1 MLAKTLL
8 ALGAFASFAE
18 QAIVLPS
25 EYHLN
30 VVRDET
36 DVKQPVEV
44 ALNLELDAG
53 HEPTTDETANEVPR
67 ALAAQGD
74 DNGNNATVASMS
86 FSKRGM
92 VFNDA
97 GMANALGG
105 ACQKCGWGW
114 NWDQTPNGFDGR
126 FSFVPMLWGDRPVH
140 TNRWAANAQRAIQN
154 GAKAFLSFNEPD
166 NGGQSNM
173 TPEAAAEAHIR
184 YMNPY
189 AGKVKI
195 GAPSITNSGAPNQGV
210 NWLNAFFRACNGRCR
225 VDFCPVHW
233 YSDAQ
238 WADTLITHINSA
250 SKACGG
256 KPVWLT
262 EFAPTGGDV
271 NGFLRKMLPK
281 LDGLGSLDA
290 YSYFMVSQGR
300 LMSGG
305 RSLSSAGQLYATL

>member
-1 MLAKTLL
+1 MLAKTIL
-8 ALGAFASFAE
+8 ALGALASFAE
-18 QAIVLPS
+18 QTIALPS
-25 EYHLN
+25 DYH
-30 VVRDET
+30 VSIVRDEVDVTAKIEVNTGKDHST
-36 DVKQPVEV
+36 DGAPAEV
-44 ALNLELDAG
+44 LE
-53 HEPTTDETANEVPR
+53 
-67 ALAAQGD
+67 ALATRGEG
-74 DNGNNATVASMS
+74 NGNDTSIRSMP
-86 FSKRGM
+86 FSKRGLAY
-92 VFNDA
+92 NDA

-105 ACQKCGWGW
+105 ACKKCGWGW
-114 NWDQTPNGFDGR
+114 NWDQTPNGLDGR
-126 FSFVPMLWGDRPVH
+126 YSFVPMLWGDRPVH
-140 TNRWAANAQRAIQN
+140 TNRWAANAQKAIQK

-173 TPEAAAEAHIR
+173 SPQAAAEAHIK

-195 GAPSITNSGAPNQGV
+195 GAPSITNSGASNQGV
-210 NWLNAFFRACNGRCR
+210 NWLNAFFKACNGRCR

-250 SKACGG
+250 SKACSG

-281 LDGLGSLDA
+281 LDALGSLDA
-290 YSYFMVSQGR
+290 YSYFMVAQGK
-300 LMSGG
+300 LMSGS
-305 RSLSSAGQLYATL
+305 RSLSSSGQLYATL